1 MSPNRLEYLAK
12 AKTLVEALPWI
23 KEMSGKTIVIKYGGA
38 AMADPELR
46 QRVADDIVLMKLVGA
61 HPVVVHGGGPDI
73 TAFSDRLGIET
84 HFKDGM
90 RITPPESMEIVKMV
104 LVGKV
109 NKEIVNAINTHGS
122 YAVGISGE
130 DGGLVKGTPISKE
143 FGRTALVDS
152 VDTTLVDNLLKDDFI
167 PVIATVAM
175 GNDGHAVNVN
185 ADLVAGRLATALCA
199 EKCIYLTDV
208 DGIYRDF
215 ETDEDPI
222 SVLTVEQAEELL
234 ATQKLEGAFG
244 GMTPKLSACIDA
256 VKSGV
261 NRAHILNGTI
271 PHSLILE
278 VYTDT
283 GIGTMILE
291 QP

>member
-1 MSPNRLEYLAK
+1 MSPSKIGYPEK
-12 AKTLVEALPWI
+12 ATTLVEALPWI
-23 KEMSGKTIVIKYGGA
+23 KAMSGKTIVIKYGGA
-38 AMADPELR
+38 AMTDPEIR

-73 TAFSDRLGIET
+73 TLLSDKLGIAS
-84 HFKDGM
+84 HFKEGM

-109 NKEIVNAINTHGS
+109 NKEIVNAINVHGS

-143 FGRTALVDS
+143 FGRTAYVDS
-152 VDTTLVDNLLKDDFI
+152 IDTTLVDNLLDDDFI
-167 PVIATVAM
+167 PVIATVGM
-175 GNDGHAVNVN
+175 GSDGQAVNVN
-185 ADLVAGRLATALCA
+185 ADLVAGRLATALSA

-215 ETDEDPI
+215 EFDDEPI
-222 SVLTVEQAEELL
+222 SELTLSQAEALL
-234 ATQKLEGAFG
+234 VAQKSEGDFG

-256 VKSGV
+256 IKSGV
-261 NRAHILNGTI
+261 KRAHILNGTI

-278 VYTDT
+278 VYTDA

-291 QP
+291 